1 MLPDYSLDLNPV
13 EDLWGNVKGQELASR
28 CVTGLARP
36 KRASATAWNGYANLL
51 CRFRFCATPDSFF
64 DSICHSIMRGSVI
77 CEFCLIN
84 TTVTSKHP
92 DMMAEDPANDDQVL
106 AVDARSIESC
116 ACGRV

>member
-1 MLPDYSLDLNPV
+1 MERVRQSALPLSFLRH
-13 EDLWGNVKGQELASR
+13 A
-28 CVTGLARP
+28 GL
-36 KRASATAWNGYANLL
+36 
-51 CRFRFCATPDSFF
+51 FF